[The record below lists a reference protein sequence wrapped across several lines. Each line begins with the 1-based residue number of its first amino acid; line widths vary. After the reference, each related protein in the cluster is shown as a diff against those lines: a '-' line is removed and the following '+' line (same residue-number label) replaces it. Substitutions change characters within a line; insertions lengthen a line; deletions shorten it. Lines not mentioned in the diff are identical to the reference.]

1 MPLMRTTLPILCL
14 VALLAGCGSS
24 DSGSKSSSKSS
35 SSSSSSA
42 AKAKPVA
49 AKLVKIANYK
59 YAPASIEVKKG
70 ATVSFTN
77 SDSTPHTATSKAKGV
92 FDSGDVTSGKPKKV
106 TFTKAGT
113 FAYYCVYHP
122 YMAGTVKVDP

>member
-1 MPLMRTTLPILCL
+1 MRIVLPLVCAAVL
-14 VALLAGCGSS
+14 VAGCGSS
-24 DSGSKSSSKSS
+24 DSSSKPASS
-35 SSSSSSA
+35 PA
-42 AKAKPVA
+42 APKATHA
-49 AKLVKIANYK
+49 SLVKIANYK

-77 SDSTPHTATSKAKGV
+77 SDSTPHTATSKKKGV
-92 FDSGDVTSGKPKKV
+92 FDSGDVTKGKPKRV
-106 TFTKAGT
+106 TFSKAGT

>member
-1 MPLMRTTLPILCL
+1 MPAMRIVLPL
-14 VALLAGCGSS
+14 VCAAVLVAGCGSS
-24 DSGSKSSSKSS
+24 DSGSKPAS
-35 SSSSSSA
+35 
-42 AKAKPVA
+42 
-49 AKLVKIANYK
+49 LVRIADYK

-77 SDSTPHTATSKAKGV
+77 SDSTPHTATSKKKGV
-92 FDSGDVTSGKPKKV
+92 FDSGDVAKGTAKKV